1 MTRRVLLPSESE
13 VHAALAQLRA
23 SNENGAVSARDLAHR
38 VGLANA
44 TFWRHFPGIAQ
55 EVADERRSTLRSATT
70 FPADSPRTN
79 NLDEALRKENV
90 KLRDQVELAVA
101 HIQRLTI
108 DNQALRDQ
116 LEAQT
121 NIVKLPRAG
130 SQR

>member
-1 MTRRVLLPSESE
+1 MTRRVILPSEPE
-13 VHAALAQLRA
+13 VRTALEQLRKTDG
-23 SNENGAVSARDLAHR
+23 SRLITVLDLARQH
-38 VGLANA
+38 GLANS

-79 NLDEALRKENV
+79 NPDEALRKENV
-90 KLRDQVELAVA
+90 KLRDQLELAVA

-121 NIVKLPRAG
+121 NIVKLTRAG

>member
-44 TFWRHFPGIAQ
+44 TFWRHFPEIAQ
-55 EVADERRSTLRSATT
+55 VVADERRTALRSAPT
-70 FPADSPRTN
+70 SPLGSTTN
-79 NLDEALRKENV
+79 NTTDRVLRKENAT
-90 KLRDQVELAVA
+90 LRDQLELAVA